1 MKISQNKQI
10 IDYLLKGN
18 SITQAKAVELFGCY
32 RLSARIHDLR
42 EEGYSI
48 KATTKIAKN
57 RYGNAVSFA
66 EYELVKE

>member
-10 IDYLLKGN
+10 LNYLQQGN
-18 SITQAKAVELFGCY
+18 AITQAKAVEIFGCY

-42 EEGYSI
+42 EEGYDI
-48 KATTKIAKN
+48 KATTRIVKN
-57 RYGNAVSFA
+57 RYGNSVSFA